1 MRGAKEEAE
10 RANRAKSQF
19 LATMSHEIRT
29 PLNGVIGMTGLL
41 LETHLDPVQREYAE
55 MARASGEALLAV
67 INDILDFSKI
77 EAGRIDLEEID
88 FDLRTVVEEAMDLI
102 AAPAHDKGLEVAALI
117 DSGVPMGMRGD
128 PGRLRQVMTNLL
140 ANAVKFTE
148 AGEVIVKVGLVG
160 ETGDSVELGIEVS
173 DTGIGIAPE
182 ECGILFKR
190 FSQADASTTRRY
202 GGTGLGLAISK
213 QLVELLG
220 GEIGVQ
226 SEPGRGSTFWFT
238 ARLSRAEAPIPGT
251 PASVA
256 DLAGLRIL
264 VVDDNATN
272 RTVLDQDLRLW
283 RMRPTCV
290 EDGPGALAV
299 MRAAA
304 EAGGSFDLAIL
315 DYDMPGMNGL
325 ELAQAIRDDERLR
338 TTRLVLLTSS
348 ARRGDAERARQVRIE
363 AFLAKPV
370 RQSSLHHCLAT
381 LMGPG
386 GVEAG
391 SLITT
396 QTTAEAKRRTKAHVL
411 VVEDNVVNQKVAART
426 LEHMGYRVDVAANGL
441 EAVDALTGVPYGAVL
456 MDCQMPDMDGY
467 EATRE
472 IRRRQG
478 TRRRTP
484 IIAMTA
490 GASHDDEAK
499 CLAAGMDD
507 YLSKP
512 VRPAELARVLQ
523 RWIDNGQQASVTL
536 ESTLSGVLDPDALE
550 ALKALDEQ
558 SPGEVAAI
566 VRMFLTETRSR
577 LDALLQGASA
587 DAEAVARTAHSLKGS
602 CATLGTASLAA
613 LCGELEEACAA
624 ADHSLIETTLVRLDE
639 EYQHVAA
646 ALRQALAPP
655 DDYRSS

>member
-238 ARLSRAEAPIPGT
+238 ARLSRTEAPIPGT

-283 RMRPTCV
+283 RMRATCV
-290 EDGPGALAV
+290 EDGPGALAA

-441 EAVDALTGVPYGAVL
+441 EAVDALAGVPYGAVL

-523 RWIDNGQQASVTL
+523 RWIDNGQQAS
-536 ESTLSGVLDPDALE
+536 
-550 ALKALDEQ
+550 
-558 SPGEVAAI
+558 
-566 VRMFLTETRSR
+566 
-577 LDALLQGASA
+577 
-587 DAEAVARTAHSLKGS
+587 
-602 CATLGTASLAA
+602 ATS
-613 LCGELEEACAA
+613 E
-624 ADHSLIETTLVRLDE
+624 
-639 EYQHVAA
+639 
-646 ALRQALAPP
+646 
-655 DDYRSS
+655 